1 MHNPPGYRERG
12 PERRSALSLPSPQ
25 YPWFEYDLQS
35 AGGRTG
41 HHSLA
46 IVDDESWCMA

>member
-1 MHNPPGYRERG
+1 MTISSIDEHG
-12 PERRSALSLPSPQ
+12 

-35 AGGRTG
+35 AGGRTE